1 MATLARFK
9 HGDAICHGV
18 VADGRVTPFAGDLFG
33 DRTPSGDPVGLDDV
47 KLLAPI
53 VPRQLLAVAVN
64 YKSHLGDRTPPGNPE
79 LFWKSPS
86 SLIGPDDTIVMPKD
100 AERVDAEGEL
110 VAIIGRRCRKVSKD
124 DALDHVLGY
133 TCGNDVSARDW
144 QRGDRQWWRA
154 KSSDTFSSMGPW
166 IVEGLD
172 PAVLVLTT
180 RYDGEEV
187 QKTET
192 NLLIYDVPTV
202 ISFVSQ
208 VVTLEPG
215 DVIYTGTPGTTRKM
229 EDGQIVEV
237 EISRIGTLRNPVV
250 QETA

>member
-1 MATLARFK
+1 MATLARFTD
-9 HGDAICHGV
+9 GDEIHFGL
-18 VADGRVTPFAGDLFG
+18 VADGRVTPIAGDLFG
-33 DRTPSGDPVGLDDV
+33 DRAPTGDPIGLDEI

-53 VPRQLLAVAVN
+53 VSRQMLAVALN

-100 AERVDAEGEL
+100 AERVDSEGEL
-110 VAIIGRRCRKVSKD
+110 VIIIGRRCSKVSKA

-154 KSSDTFSSMGPW
+154 KSADTFSSMGPW
-166 IVEGLD
+166 IVEDLD
-172 PAVLVLTT
+172 PTALTLVT
-180 RYDGEEV
+180 RYDDEEI
-187 QKTET
+187 QRTET
-192 NLLIYDVPTV
+192 NLLIYDIPTV
-202 ISFVSQ
+202 INFVSA

-215 DVIYTGTPGTTRKM
+215 DAIYTGTPGTTAQMK
-229 EDGQIVEV
+229 DGQTVEV
-237 EISRIGTLRNPVV
+237 EISEIGTLRNPVV
-250 QETA
+250 QETE